1 MSKIMQK
8 QQPDLFATAQTER
21 LPLVVEA
28 KTVKLLS
35 VLLKEAVAKAPAPSV
50 QSGQEVRHDEDLR

>member
-1 MSKIMQK
+1 MSKIMRK
-8 QQPDLFATAQTER
+8 RQPDLFATAQAER

-35 VLLKEAVAKAPAPSV
+35 VLLKEAVAEAPVPSV
-50 QSGQEVRHDEDLR
+50 QSGQEGRHDEDLR